1 MELSKL
7 NFLFEIIVPYK
18 DLIIWL
24 GLISMVIFFFSL
36 LSIKWLV
43 GMIPEDYFI
52 RNGASKTKSNNTVL
66 WYFVL
71 IFKNLFGY
79 TLIFGGIM
87 MLILPGQGLFT
98 IIIGLLLSNYP
109 GKYKIEKK
117 VIAIPSVLRSINWLR
132 KKTNKPPIKIA

>member
-52 RNGASKTKSNNTVL
+52 RNGASKTKSNNPVL

>member
-24 GLISMVIFFFSL
+24 GLISMVVFFFSL

-52 RNGASKTKSNNTVL
+52 RNGASKTKSNNPVL

-132 KKTNKPPIKIA
+132 KKTNKPPIKIS

>member
-52 RNGASKTKSNNTVL
+52 RNGASKTKSNNPVL

-132 KKTNKPPIKIA
+132 KKTNKPPIKIT

>member
-52 RNGASKTKSNNTVL
+52 RNGASKTKSNNPVL
-66 WYFVL
+66 WYFVV

>member
-1 MELSKL
+1 VELSKL

-52 RNGASKTKSNNTVL
+52 RNGESKTKSNNPVL

-132 KKTNKPPIKIA
+132 KKTNKPPIKIS

>member
-52 RNGASKTKSNNTVL
+52 RNGASKTKSNNPVL

-79 TLIFGGIM
+79 ALIFGGIM

-117 VIAIPSVLRSINWLR
+117 VIGIPSVLKSINWLR

>member
-18 DLIIWL
+18 NLIIWL

-52 RNGASKTKSNNTVL
+52 RNGASKTKSSNPVL

-132 KKTNKPPIKIA
+132 KKTNKPPIKIS

>member
-7 NFLFEIIVPYK
+7 NCLFEIIVPYK

-52 RNGASKTKSNNTVL
+52 RNGASKTKSNNPVL
-66 WYFVL
+66 WYFVV

>member
-1 MELSKL
+1 VELSKL

-52 RNGASKTKSNNTVL
+52 RNGASKTKSNNPVL

>member
-52 RNGASKTKSNNTVL
+52 RNGASKTKSNNPVL

-87 MLILPGQGLFT
+87 MLVLPGQGLFT

-132 KKTNKPPIKIA
+132 KKTNKPPIKIS

>member
-18 DLIIWL
+18 NLIIWL

-52 RNGASKTKSNNTVL
+52 RNGASKTKSNNPVL

-132 KKTNKPPIKIA
+132 KKTNKPPIKIS

>member
-52 RNGASKTKSNNTVL
+52 RNGTSKTKSNNPVL

-132 KKTNKPPIKIA
+132 KKTNKPPIKIS

>member
-1 MELSKL
+1 MELSRL

-52 RNGASKTKSNNTVL
+52 RNGASKTKSNNPVL

-132 KKTNKPPIKIA
+132 KKTNKPPIKIS

>member
-52 RNGASKTKSNNTVL
+52 RNGASKTKSNNPVL

-117 VIAIPSVLRSINWLR
+117 VIAIPSVLKSINWLR
-132 KKTNKPPIKIA
+132 KKTNKPPIKIS

>member
-1 MELSKL
+1 VELSKL

-52 RNGASKTKSNNTVL
+52 RNGASKTKSNNPVL

-132 KKTNKPPIKIA
+132 KKTNKPPIKIS

>member
-52 RNGASKTKSNNTVL
+52 RNGASKTKSNNPVL

-132 KKTNKPPIKIA
+132 KKTNKPPIKIS

>member
-36 LSIKWLV
+36 FSIKWLV

-52 RNGASKTKSNNTVL
+52 RNGASKTKSNNPVL

-132 KKTNKPPIKIA
+132 KKTNKPPIKIS

>member
-1 MELSKL
+1 VELSKL

-52 RNGASKTKSNNTVL
+52 RNGASKTKSNNPVL

-132 KKTNKPPIKIA
+132 KKTNKPPIKIT